1 MPFQPSLGKIS
12 IFVLMALAT
21 YIKDLLYRYECVIVP
36 DFGGFITNKVS
47 AKIDEQSHTF
57 YPPTKQLGFN
67 HHLTHNDGLLAN
79 YIASAENISFDQA
92 TQKIVEIVSQWN
104 QQIKSQA
111 LVLDRIGKL
120 ELNAENQLIFEPITS
135 ENYLLSS
142 FGLASFESSSI
153 ERPVEKVIPLVPAAA
168 EKKVLPTFIK
178 YAATAAIL
186 LTLGYGTW
194 TGYQN
199 KQDQLNFAKQQEEV
213 NQKIQSAT
221 FVIENPLPT
230 IELNVTKEAPKPYH
244 VIAGAFQF
252 EENAQKKVD
261 ELISRGYDATI
272 LGKNK
277 WDLTQV
283 AYESFYKKSD
293 AFKSL
298 AKVRIED
305 SKDAWLLVK
314 KFE

>member
-1 MPFQPSLGKIS
+1 
-12 IFVLMALAT
+12 MALAS
-21 YIKDLLYRYECVIVP
+21 YIKDLLYRYDCVIVP
-36 DFGGFITNKVS
+36 DFGGFITNKIS

-79 YIASAENISFDQA
+79 YVASAENISFEQA
-92 TQKIVEIVSQWN
+92 TQKIVDTVMSWN
-104 QQIKSQA
+104 QQIKSSV
-111 LVLDRIGKL
+111 LVLDKIGTI
-120 ELNAENQLIFEPITS
+120 ELNDENHLVFEPNAT

-142 FGLASFESSSI
+142 FGLSSFESSSV
-153 ERPVEKVIPLVPAAA
+153 ERPTEKVIPLVPAAS
-168 EKKVLPTFIK
+168 ERKGIPTFIK
-178 YAATAAIL
+178 YAATVAIAV
-186 LTLGYGTW
+186 TLGYGGW

-199 KQDQLNFAKQQEEV
+199 KQDQMNFAKQQEEV

-221 FVIENPLPT
+221 FVIDNPLPT

-261 ELISRGYDATI
+261 QLKSKGYDAYI
-272 LGKNK
+272 LGQNRYG
-277 WDLTQV
+277 LTQV
-283 AYESFYKKSD
+283 AYASFYKKTD

-298 AKVRIED
+298 AQVRVDD

-314 KFE
+314 RFH

>member
-1 MPFQPSLGKIS
+1 
-12 IFVLMALAT
+12 MALAT
-21 YIKDLLYRYECVIVP
+21 YIKDLLYRYDCVIVP
-36 DFGGFITNKVS
+36 DFGGFITNKIS
-47 AKIDEQSHTF
+47 AKIDDQSNTF

-67 HHLTHNDGLLAN
+67 HHLNHNDGLLAN

-92 TQKIVEIVSQWN
+92 TQKIVETVMSWN
-104 QQIKSQA
+104 QQIKTQT
-111 LVLDRIGKL
+111 LVLDNIGSIV
-120 ELNAENQLIFEPITS
+120 LNGENQLIFEPNTS
-135 ENYLLSS
+135 QNYLLSS
-142 FGLASFESSSI
+142 FGLSSFESTSI
-153 ERPVEKVIPLVPAAA
+153 DRPVEKVIPLVPAAS
-168 EKKVLPTFIK
+168 EKKVFPVLAK

-199 KQDQLNFAKQQEEV
+199 KQDQLNYAKQQEQI

-221 FVIENPLPT
+221 FVIDNPLPT
-230 IELNVTKEAPKPYH
+230 IELNVTKELPKPYH

-261 ELISRGYDATI
+261 QLKAKGYDAYI
-272 LGKNK
+272 LGQNRYG
-277 WDLTQV
+277 LTQV
-283 AYESFYKKSD
+283 AYASFYKKTD

-298 AKVRIED
+298 AQVRVED

-314 KFE
+314 KFQ

>member
-1 MPFQPSLGKIS
+1 
-12 IFVLMALAT
+12 MAIAT

-36 DFGGFITNKVS
+36 DFGGFITNKIS
-47 AKIDEQSHTF
+47 AKIDEQSDTF

-92 TQKIVEIVSQWN
+92 TSKIIEVVSQWN

-111 LVLDRIGKL
+111 LVLDRIGKI
-120 ELNAENQLIFEPITS
+120 ELNSDNQLIFEPETS

-142 FGLASFESSSI
+142 FGLASFESNVVQRAS
-153 ERPVEKVIPLVPAAA
+153 RKVIPLTPIPA
-168 EKKVLPTFIK
+168 EKKVLPNFIK
-178 YAATAAIL
+178 YAATAAVL

-230 IELNVTKEAPKPYH
+230 IELNVTKEAPKPFH

-252 EENAQKKVD
+252 EENAQKKVT
-261 ELISRGYDATI
+261 ELLSKGYDATI

-277 WDLTQV
+277 WGLTQV
-283 AYESFYKKSD
+283 AYASFYTKSD
-293 AFKSL
+293 AFQSL
-298 AKVRIED
+298 AKVRVED

-314 KFE
+314 KFD

>member
-1 MPFQPSLGKIS
+1 
-12 IFVLMALAT
+12 MAITT

-47 AKIDEQSHTF
+47 AKIDETSGTF

-92 TQKIVEIVSQWN
+92 TQKIIDVVSQWN
-104 QQIKSQA
+104 HQIKSKA
-111 LVLDRIGKL
+111 LVLPHIGKI
-120 ELNAENQLIFEPITS
+120 ELNAENQLIFEPDAS
-135 ENYLLSS
+135 MNYLLSS
-142 FGLASFESSSI
+142 FGLASIKSDVVQRSTQ
-153 ERPVEKVIPLVPAAA
+153 KVIPIAPVPA
-168 EKKVLPTFIK
+168 EKKAFPNFIK
-178 YAATAAIL
+178 YAASAAIL

-230 IELNVTKEAPKPYH
+230 IELNVTKELPKPYH

-252 EENAQKKVD
+252 EENAQKKVA
-261 ELISRGYDATI
+261 ELLSRGYDAAI

-277 WDLTQV
+277 WGLTQV
-283 AYESFYKKSD
+283 SYASFYTKSD

-314 KFE
+314 KFD

>member
-1 MPFQPSLGKIS
+1 MI
-12 IFVLMALAT
+12 LAT
-21 YIKDLLYRYECVIVP
+21 YIKDLLYRYDCVIVP

-47 AKIDEQSHTF
+47 AKIDDQSNTF

-79 YIASAENISFDQA
+79 YVASAENISFDQA

-111 LVLDRIGKL
+111 LILDRIGKL
-120 ELNAENQLIFEPITS
+120 QLNAENQLTFEPVNS

-142 FGLASFESSSI
+142 FGLVSFESSI
-153 ERPVEKVIPLVPAAA
+153 VDRPEEKVIPLVPAAT
-168 EKKVLPTFIK
+168 EKKILPIIAK
-178 YAATAAIL
+178 YAATATIL
-186 LTLGYGTW
+186 LTLGYGAW

-199 KQDQLNFAKQQEEV
+199 KQDQLNYANQLEEV

-230 IELNVTKEAPKPYH
+230 IELNVTKELPKPYH

-252 EENAQKKVD
+252 EENAQKRVD
-261 ELISRGYDATI
+261 ELTAKGYEASI

-277 WDLTQV
+277 WGLTQV
-283 AYESFYKKSD
+283 AYASFYKKSD
-293 AFKSL
+293 AFKTL
-298 AKVRIED
+298 ANVRVDD

-314 KFE
+314 KFD